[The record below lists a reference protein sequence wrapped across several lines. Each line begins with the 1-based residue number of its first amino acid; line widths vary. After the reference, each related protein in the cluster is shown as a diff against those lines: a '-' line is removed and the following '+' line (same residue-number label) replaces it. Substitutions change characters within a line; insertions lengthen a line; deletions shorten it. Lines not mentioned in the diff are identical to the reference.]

1 MFYQASCYEWSLLV
15 ALVLRDAETIQRLI
29 TRSHDHAL
37 ETMAAV
43 LKAIEKWAALESPG
57 YRVFLLCIRQQNQNI
72 LSRFMQLDSL
82 PDLYQPPSHDARETN
97 RGNLSKGPQSPTLP
111 RNTTATLPSALR
123 KNSDP
128 FAESRSKMSRGHAT
142 PVTASAEELGGYT
155 DNCSIQ

>member
-43 LKAIEKWAALESPG
+43 LKAIGKSTKHYKNYLFFFPEKWAALESPG

-97 RGNLSKGPQSPTLP
+97 RGNLSKGIKTLKFWIFFSNKYLRSPIT
-111 RNTTATLPSALR
+111 NFAT
-123 KNSDP
+123 
-128 FAESRSKMSRGHAT
+128 
-142 PVTASAEELGGYT
+142 
-155 DNCSIQ
+155 